1 MGGFTFDDEED
12 EGIFG
17 DSENLAAGDPVAKA
31 DIEAQNEVPMLSM
44 GRDDEGFASLLDEDR
59 SILDAPER
67 VDTTNFICLGG
78 PCRHYTENARL
89 VPEGPGLD
97 ADENIETGR
106 WCDRVRTWAEQL
118 DLTEARIYACTAFE
132 PIAFGDPDSTRA
144 ALEQNTKVLASIQAQ
159 RHVEQAD
166 IGLCCRGPCREF
178 VEMLVQTPTSD
189 DRESRRWCVK
199 LAGAGRLYDLRE
211 RPVVA
216 CTGWMPR
223 GSSPELAEVARSNIA
238 RIAQCR
244 KVMAER
250 PKTTEQEQEE
260 NAD

>member
-1 MGGFTFDDEED
+1 MGGFTFDDDDD

-17 DSENLAAGDPVAKA
+17 DSEKLAAGDSAAKA
-31 DIEAQNEVPMLSM
+31 DIEAQNMVPMLTL
-44 GRDDEGFASLLDEDR
+44 GRDDEGFTALMEEEK

-78 PCRHYTENARL
+78 PGRHSTENARL

-97 ADENIETGR
+97 ADENIEVGR
-106 WCDRVRTWAEQL
+106 WCGRVRTWAEQL
-118 DLTEARIYACTAFE
+118 DLSEAKIYACTAFE
-132 PIAFGDPDSTRA
+132 PVAFGDPKTASA
-144 ALEQNTKVLASIQAQ
+144 ALEQNMRVLASIQAQ
-159 RHVEQAD
+159 RQSEQAD
-166 IGLCCRGPCREF
+166 IGLCCRGPCQEF

-189 DRESRRWCVK
+189 DRESRRWCMR

-216 CTGWMPR
+216 CTGWIPR
-223 GSSPELAEVARSNIA
+223 GSSPGLAEVAQSNIE

-250 PKTTEQEQEE
+250 PKTTEQEQEDAE
-260 NAD
+260 